1 MRMTQKL
8 KGIDNIKRAMARRV
22 EEREDVM
29 KAEALHAEERQTQPP
44 VGEDGCVS

>member
-1 MRMTQKL
+1 MTQKL

-29 KAEALHAEERQTQPP
+29 KAETLHTDKAQTPP
-44 VGEDGCVS
+44 PAGEDGCVS

>member
-1 MRMTQKL
+1 MRMTQKQ

-29 KAEALHAEERQTQPP
+29 KAEALHTEKTPP
-44 VGEDGCVS
+44 PAGEDGCVS